1 MKVLKC
7 LIVDDEPPAIR
18 LLEKYVS
25 KVPFLELVFT
35 TTSSL
40 EALSKIEEGSIDLVF
55 MDIQMPD
62 LTGLQLSKIVKGK
75 TNIIFTTAYPQFAL
89 QSYEVDAV
97 DYLLKPF
104 EFERFYEAV
113 LKVKN
118 SFPSEVKEVQQVISK
133 ESNEFLF
140 IKTDGKN
147 NFEKVYVN
155 DICYIEGLKNYVAI
169 HLKDKQIITN
179 NTLKSI
185 EDFLPPVEFVK
196 THKSFLVSLRH
207 ITKTD
212 SLNVYI
218 NGNSIPIGD
227 TYKKELFEII
237 QQRKL

>member
-1 MKVLKC
+1 MKVIKC

-18 LLEKYVS
+18 LIEKYLS
-25 KVPFLELVFT
+25 RVPFLELVSST
-35 TTSSL
+35 TNALT
-40 EALSKIEEGSIDLVF
+40 ALSVIEDGGIDLVF

-62 LTGLQLSKIVKGK
+62 LTGLQLSKLVKGK
-75 TNIIFTTAYPQFAL
+75 TKIIFTTAYPQFAI

-113 LKVKN
+113 LKVKS
-118 SFPSEVKEVQQVISK
+118 SFKTEIKEVPK
-133 ESNEFLF
+133 EVDDFIF

-147 NFEKVYVN
+147 NFEKVQIN
-155 DICYIEGLKNYVAI
+155 EICYIEGLKNYVAI
-169 HLKDKQIITN
+169 HLKDRQVITN

-185 EDFLPPVEFVK
+185 EDFLPTSDFVK
-196 THKSFLVSLRH
+196 THKSFIVSLRH

-212 SLNVYI
+212 SLNVFI
-218 NGNSIPIGD
+218 NGKSIPIGD

-237 QQRKL
+237 QQKKL

>member
-1 MKVLKC
+1 MKIVKC

-25 KVPFLELVFT
+25 KVPFLELIAT

-40 EALSKIEEGSIDLVF
+40 EALSKIEEGNSDLVF
-55 MDIQMPD
+55 LDIQMPD

-89 QSYEVDAV
+89 QSYEVDAT

-118 SFPSEVKEVQQVISK
+118 TFQTEVKEVQKEVSK
-133 ESNEFLF
+133 ELNDYLF

-169 HLKDKQIITN
+169 HLKDKQVITN

-185 EDFLPPVEFVK
+185 EDFLPATEFVK

-212 SLNVYI
+212 SLSVYI

>member
-25 KVPFLELVFT
+25 KVPFLELIGT

-40 EALSKIEEGSIDLVF
+40 EALSKIEEGNIDLVF

-118 SFPSEVKEVQQVISK
+118 IVQTEVKEVRKEISK
-133 ESNEFLF
+133 EASDFIF

-147 NFEKVYVN
+147 NFEKVYVS
-155 DICYIEGLKNYVAI
+155 DICFIEGLKNYVAI
-169 HLKDKQIITN
+169 HLRDKQVITN

-185 EDFLPPVEFVK
+185 EDFLPTSEFVK

-212 SLNVYI
+212 SLSVYI
-218 NGNSIPIGD
+218 NDKSIPIGD
-227 TYKKELFEII
+227 TYKKDLFEII
-237 QQRKL
+237 QKRKL

>member
-1 MKVLKC
+1 MKTLKC
-7 LIVDDEPPAIR
+7 LIVDDEPPAVR

-25 KVPFLELVFT
+25 KVPFLNLIAT
-35 TTSSL
+35 TTSSI
-40 EALSKIEEGSIDLVF
+40 EALSKIEQQNIDLVF

-89 QSYEVDAV
+89 QSYEVDAI

-118 SFPSEVKEVQQVISK
+118 NFRSEVKEVLK
-133 ESNEFLF
+133 EIDEFIF

-147 NFEKVYVN
+147 NFEKVYVK

-179 NTLKSI
+179 NTLKNI
-185 EDFLPPVEFVK
+185 EDFLPTSEFVK
-196 THKSFLVSLRH
+196 THKSFIVSLRH
-207 ITKTD
+207 ISKTD
-212 SLNVYI
+212 SLCVFI
-218 NGNSIPIGD
+218 NEKCIPIGD

-237 QQRKL
+237 QRRKL

>member
-1 MKVLKC
+1 MKILKC

-25 KVPFLELVFT
+25 KVPFLDLKAS

-40 EALSKIEEGSIDLVF
+40 EALSKIEEGDIDLVF
-55 MDIQMPD
+55 MDVQMPD

-118 SFPSEVKEVQQVISK
+118 SFQSEIKEVLK
-133 ESNEFLF
+133 EADEFIF

-147 NFEKVYVN
+147 NFEKVYIK

-169 HLKDKQIITN
+169 HLNNKQIITN

-185 EDFLPPVEFVK
+185 EDFLPASEFIK
-196 THKSFLVSLRH
+196 THKSFIVSMRH
-207 ITKTD
+207 ISKTD
-212 SLNVYI
+212 SLCVYI
-218 NGNSIPIGD
+218 NEKCIPIGD
-227 TYKKELFEII
+227 TFKKELFEII
-237 QQRKL
+237 QQKKL

>member
-1 MKVLKC
+1 MKTLKC

-25 KVPFLELVFT
+25 KVPFLNLIAT
-35 TTSSL
+35 TTSSI
-40 EALSKIEEGSIDLVF
+40 EALSKIEQQNIDLVF

-89 QSYEVDAV
+89 QSYEVDAI

-113 LKVKN
+113 LKVKS
-118 SFPSEVKEVQQVISK
+118 SFHSEVKELQK
-133 ESNEFLF
+133 EVDDFIF

-147 NFEKVYVN
+147 NFEKVYVK

-169 HLKDKQIITN
+169 HLKNKQIITN
-179 NTLKSI
+179 NTLKNI
-185 EDFLPPVEFVK
+185 EDFLPTSEFVK
-196 THKSFLVSLRH
+196 THKSYIVSLRH
-207 ITKTD
+207 ISKTD
-212 SLNVYI
+212 SLCVFI
-218 NGNSIPIGD
+218 NEKCIPIGD
-227 TYKKELFEII
+227 TYKKELFDII

>member
-1 MKVLKC
+1 MKILKC

-25 KVPFLELVFT
+25 KVPFLDLKAS

-40 EALSKIEEGSIDLVF
+40 EALSKIEEGDIDLVF
-55 MDIQMPD
+55 MDVQMPD

-118 SFPSEVKEVQQVISK
+118 SFQSEIKEVLK
-133 ESNEFLF
+133 EADEFIF

-147 NFEKVYVN
+147 NFEKVYVK

-169 HLKDKQIITN
+169 HLNNKQIITN

-185 EDFLPPVEFVK
+185 EDFLPTSEFIK
-196 THKSFLVSLRH
+196 THKSFIVSMRH
-207 ITKTD
+207 ISKTD
-212 SLNVYI
+212 SLCVYI
-218 NGNSIPIGD
+218 NDKCIPIGD
-227 TYKKELFEII
+227 TFKKELFEII
-237 QQRKL
+237 QQKKL